1 MKKNLLLI
9 GAVLMTIQVSNAQI
23 GSQDLAAKQD
33 IEKELEKYS
42 FTVQT
47 GRIDEIIFNLKQN
60 KRTNDRFNEL
70 STKYNSIG
78 GKSDYTLRQ
87 IKRVDDFYAKMNTE
101 RTPELEK
108 KADKVFTNS
117 LNTNYNGIELVL
129 NGNKQEQWKVHPD
142 YVTEDLNKLL
152 IILNEEKTYL
162 FKDNTKVDALI
173 NKCETEKQ
181 RLGTYIKSDYPAYK
195 EAYHK
200 EYLKT
205 ILLGQPGM
213 NDPALSGFIKTTFDA
228 KYGKVIKAVIVDKN
242 WIVEKNGAG
251 IPMRK
256 FATFNASVKQ
266 ADGACHKH
274 WGKVSM
280 QYEGGGKYGEKHL
293 IYSNSEEMS
302 CENAN
307 K

>member
-1 MKKNLLLI
+1 MKKNLLLS
-9 GAVLMTIQVSNAQI
+9 AAALMLIHLSHAQI
-23 GSQDLAAKQD
+23 GNQDLAAKQD
-33 IEKELEKYS
+33 VEKELEKYS

-47 GRIDEIIFNLKQN
+47 GRIDEIIFNLKEN
-60 KRTNDRFNEL
+60 KRTTIHFNEL
-70 STKYNSIG
+70 CTKYNSIG

-87 IKRVDDFYAKMNTE
+87 IKRVDDFYTKMNTE

-108 KADKVFTNS
+108 KVDKVFTNS
-117 LNTNYNGIELVL
+117 LNTNYNGIDLML
-129 NGNKQEQWKVHPD
+129 NGNKQELWKVHPD
-142 YVTEDLNKLL
+142 YITEDLTKLL
-152 IILNEEKTYL
+152 LTLNEEKTYL
-162 FKDNTKVDALI
+162 FKDNAKVDALI

-181 RLGTYIKSDYPAYK
+181 RLNAYIKSDYPAYK
-195 EAYHK
+195 ELYNK

-213 NDPALSGFIKTTFDA
+213 SDPALSGFIKTSFDA

-242 WIVEKNGAG
+242 WIVEKNGGG
-251 IPMRK
+251 IPLRK
-256 FATFNASVKQ
+256 FVTFNASVKK
-266 ADGACHKH
+266 ADGTCHKH

-280 QYEGGGKYGEKHL
+280 QYEGGGKYGEKHI

>member
-9 GAVLMTIQVSNAQI
+9 AAALMSMHVSNAQT
-23 GSQDLAAKQD
+23 GGQQE

-47 GRIDEIIFNLKQN
+47 GRIDEITFNLKQN
-60 KRTNDRFNEL
+60 NRTTIRFTEL
-70 STKYNSIG
+70 CTKYNSIG

-87 IKRVDDFYAKMNTE
+87 IKRVDDFYTKMNTE

-108 KADKVFTNS
+108 KVDKVFTNS
-117 LNTNYNGIELVL
+117 LNTNYNGIDLVL
-129 NGNKQEQWKVHPD
+129 NSVKQELWKVHPD

-152 IILNEEKTYL
+152 VILNEEKAYL
-162 FKDNTKVDALI
+162 FKDNAKVDGLI
-173 NKCETEKQ
+173 NKCETEKK
-181 RLGTYIKSDYPAYK
+181 RLDAYMKSDYPAYK
-195 EAYHK
+195 EAYKK

-213 NDPALSGFIKTTFDA
+213 TDPALSSFIKTTFDA
-228 KYGKVIKAVIVDKN
+228 KYGKAIKAVIVDKN
-242 WIVEKNGAG
+242 WIVEKNGGG
-251 IPMRK
+251 IPIRK
-256 FATFNASVKQ
+256 FVTFNASVKQ
-266 ADGACHKH
+266 ADGTCHKH

-280 QYEGGGKYGEKHL
+280 QYEGGGKYGEKHI

>member
-1 MKKNLLLI
+1 MKKTLLLI
-9 GAVLMTIQVSNAQI
+9 AAAFMAIQVSTAQT
-23 GSQDLAAKQD
+23 GSQQE

-60 KRTNDRFNEL
+60 NRTTSRFTEL
-70 STKYNSIG
+70 CTKYTTTG

-87 IKRVDDFYAKMNTE
+87 IKRVDDFYTKMNTE
-101 RTPELEK
+101 RTSELEK
-108 KADKVFTNS
+108 KVDKVFANS
-117 LNTNYNGIELVL
+117 INTTYNGTDLVL
-129 NGNKQEQWKVHPD
+129 NGTKQELWKVHPD
-142 YVTEDLNKLL
+142 YVTEDLTKILV
-152 IILNEEKTYL
+152 ILNEEKTYL
-162 FKDNTKVDALI
+162 FKDNAKMDALI

-181 RLGTYIKSDYPAYK
+181 RLAAYIKSDYPAYK
-195 EAYHK
+195 EAYKK

-213 NDPALSGFIKTTFDA
+213 TDPALSTFIKTTFDV
-228 KYGKVIKAVIVDKN
+228 KYGKAVKAVIVDKN
-242 WIVEKNGAG
+242 WIVEKNGGG
-251 IPMRK
+251 IPIRK
-256 FATFNASVKQ
+256 FVTFNASVKQ
-266 ADGACHKH
+266 ADGSCHKH